1 MNGFAVA
8 HVERSECRHVVN
20 LAIPVIRAQSMRCR
34 TEMPVL
40 ALTSGVTFG
49 KEPQMPNKDTA
60 TRNHKPSEL
69 SRVRRAPAPGT
80 AHSQRGPVSMRQLI
94 QRALD
99 DPSSLTAVDGAHL
112 QRSIGNRAV
121 GQILAASAAAKRA
134 ANPGAPVV
142 QTKLTLG
149 PAGDKYEQE
158 ADRTAKQVMRSLDA
172 SAPAAQTDAAPN
184 ETLRRQTIRHVAG
197 RAAGQR
203 HGASRA

>member
-1 MNGFAVA
+1 MPDTHA
-8 HVERSECRHVVN
+8 EQQKKPTTQR
-20 LAIPVIRAQSMRCR
+20 QSTR
-34 TEMPVL
+34 P
-40 ALTSGVTFG
+40 APATS
-49 KEPQMPNKDTA
+49 TA
-60 TRNHKPSEL
+60 TPEH
-69 SRVRRAPAPGT
+69 
-80 AHSQRGPVSMRQLI
+80 GPVSMRQLI

-121 GQILAASAAAKRA
+121 GQMLAASSAKRA
-134 ANPGAPVV
+134 ANPDAPVI

-172 SAPAAQTDAAPN
+172 PAEQADVAPN

-197 RAAGQR
+197 SAAGQR
-203 HGASRA
+203 HGAGRA